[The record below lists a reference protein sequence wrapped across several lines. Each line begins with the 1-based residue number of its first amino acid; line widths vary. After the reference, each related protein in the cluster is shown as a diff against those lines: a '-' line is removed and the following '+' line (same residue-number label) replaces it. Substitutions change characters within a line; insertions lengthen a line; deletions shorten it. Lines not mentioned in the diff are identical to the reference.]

1 MQTTSSARPAG
12 PWTGQTIYDTDT
24 KIGYQYDGTN
34 WGPTYPGSG
43 IRNLIINGDMTVN
56 QRGYTSASPVSVS
69 TGSQV
74 YYSTDRWYGSGET
87 SQGVYSLGQ
96 STTVPSSETFIN
108 SLVATCTTADTS
120 LAATDDYEF
129 GQAIEGFNASFL
141 GYGTSAAKQSVLSFW
156 VRSSLTGIYCVALR
170 NSASN
175 RSYVAEYTINVA
187 DTWEKKTI
195 YINGDTT
202 GTWLKDT
209 SIGVNVTWAL
219 AVGSTYQTAA
229 GSWTAGNYLCSSNQ
243 VNWMS
248 SSTTRTFYITGVQL
262 EQNYQPTPF
271 EQRPIGVQLALCQ
284 RYYWRGGNGSPGIF
298 NGSTT
303 ARYSIVFPTTMR
315 TAPTTTAIAAPIVI
329 NPTVAEQ
336 QTGSQTTGF
345 SVTAFGESVN
355 YSAAQIQLGGF
366 SSGIDGRPTTL
377 LNTALQFSAEL

>member
-1 MQTTSSARPAG
+1 MAISSALGSSALLPAG
-12 PWTGQTIYDTDT
+12 LGF
-24 KIGYQYDGTN
+24 
-34 WGPTYPGSG
+34 
-43 IRNLIINGDMTVN
+43 RNKIINGDMTVN

-74 YYSTDRWYGSGET
+74 YYSVDRWYGSGET

-108 SLVATCTTADTS
+108 SLVATCTTADAS

-129 GQAIEGFNASFL
+129 GQAIEGFNASSL

-156 VRSSLTGIYCVALR
+156 VRSSLIGTYCVALR

-175 RSYVAEYTINVA
+175 RSYIAEYTINVA

-202 GTWLKDT
+202 GTWLKNT
-209 SIGVNVTWAL
+209 STGINITWAL

-248 SSTTRTFYITGVQL
+248 SSTSRTFYITGVQL
-262 EQNYQPTPF
+262 EQNSQPTPF
-271 EQRPIGVQLALCQ
+271 EQRPIGVELTLCQ
-284 RYYWRGGNGSPGIF
+284 RYFQRFSGETFGQMATGLFNATTIAGSLYRYLGTPLRITAHTLEYSNLRMSDFQSAFTVSSLTFVAQRNCKEVPVFEFSTSGG
-298 NGSTT
+298 
-303 ARYSIVFPTTMR
+303 
-315 TAPTTTAIAAPIVI
+315 
-329 NPTVAEQ
+329 
-336 QTGSQTTGF
+336 
-345 SVTAFGESVN
+345 TAFRPLILEANNNAS
-355 YSAAQIQLGGF
+355 GF
-366 SSGIDGRPTTL
+366 IS
-377 LNTALQFSAEL
+377 FSAEL

>member
-1 MQTTSSARPAG
+1 MAISSVLGSSALLPAG
-12 PWTGQTIYDTDT
+12 LGF
-24 KIGYQYDGTN
+24 
-34 WGPTYPGSG
+34 
-43 IRNLIINGDMTVN
+43 RNKIINGDMTVN

-108 SLVATCTTADTS
+108 SLIATCTTADAS
-120 LAATDDYEF
+120 LAANDDYEF
-129 GQAIEGFNASFL
+129 GQAIEGFNASSL

-175 RSYVAEYTINVA
+175 RSYIAEYTINVA

-219 AVGSTYQTAA
+219 AVGSTYQTTA

-271 EQRPIGVQLALCQ
+271 EQRPISIELALCQ
-284 RYYWRGGNGSPGIF
+284 RYCYFFGNGDLEFIA
-298 NGSTT
+298 ST
-303 ARYSIVFPTTMR
+303 
-315 TAPTTTAIAAPIVI
+315 
-329 NPTVAEQ
+329 
-336 QTGSQTTGF
+336 
-345 SVTAFGESVN
+345 SVN
-355 YSAAQIQLGGF
+355 YIANFPIFEMRAT
-366 SSGIDGRPTTL
+366 PTVTQTTYSTTNAYSNPTIVAMSRKSIRL
-377 LNTALQFSAEL
+377 VFVPISNGYARCIALSETKLDAEL

>member
-1 MQTTSSARPAG
+1 MAISSVLGSSALLPAG
-12 PWTGQTIYDTDT
+12 LGF
-24 KIGYQYDGTN
+24 
-34 WGPTYPGSG
+34 
-43 IRNLIINGDMTVN
+43 RNKIINGDMTVN

-108 SLVATCTTADTS
+108 SLVATCTTADAS

-129 GQAIEGFNASFL
+129 GQAIEGFNASSL
-141 GYGTSAAKQSVLSFW
+141 GYGTSAAKRSVLSFW
-156 VRSSLTGIYCVALR
+156 VRSSLIGTYCVALR

-175 RSYVAEYTINVA
+175 RSYIAEYTINVA

-202 GTWLKDT
+202 GTWLTNT
-209 SIGVNVTWAL
+209 STGINITWAL

-248 SSTTRTFYITGVQL
+248 SSTSRTFYITGVQL

-271 EQRPIGVQLALCQ
+271 EQRPIGVELELCQ
-284 RYYWRGGNGSPGIF
+284 RYYQRMVDPAGVGVKAADNASRVLIPLYTRMRAQPTSTMSGTMNFWNGS
-298 NGSTT
+298 STATVTSFASIYNSVSQGQIDFAGGAGT
-303 ARYSIVFPTTMR
+303 AGQANSLYTTG
-315 TAPTTTAIAAPIVI
+315 
-329 NPTVAEQ
+329 
-336 QTGSQTTGF
+336 GSQ
-345 SVTAFGESVN
+345 
-355 YSAAQIQLGGF
+355 Y
-366 SSGIDGRPTTL
+366 ID
-377 LNTALQFSAEL
+377 FSAEL